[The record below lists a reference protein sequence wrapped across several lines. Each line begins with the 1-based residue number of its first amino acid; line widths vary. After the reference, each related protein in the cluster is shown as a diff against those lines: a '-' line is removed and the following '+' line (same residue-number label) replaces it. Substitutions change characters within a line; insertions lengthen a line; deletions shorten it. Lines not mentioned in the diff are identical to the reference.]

1 MSGEELYRRLQS
13 IWTSPENF
21 GWGVVD
27 VPWDEL
33 GPRRRLLWSRC
44 AAAIAVDQ
52 KKAIPGTLP
61 TNSLTGTLKQIE
73 ERVIADR
80 MKQFHGYRP
89 AAAESLGISLKSLYD
104 RFPVDKA
111 KSSEGVTT

>member
-1 MSGEELYRRLQS
+1 MSGEELYRHLQS

-33 GPRRRLLWSRC
+33 GPRRRLLWGRC
-44 AAAIAVDQ
+44 AIVVLAQRLMGEKAAAS
-52 KKAIPGTLP
+52 G
-61 TNSLTGTLKQIE
+61 NGLTGTLKQIE